1 MVLYNNAMKLI
12 DTLDFLNDDN
22 RVEEE
27 NANSG
32 QTEFNHK
39 HYAFII
45 YRIYFRGVT
54 EDPNIFTPS
63 AVSDNSNPNQNPDS
77 CRVDENPSAHFNES
91 IVVSSELV
99 HAALAAIN
107 VALCQPRG
115 ANEDDENPGI
125 LNLQKYHDGLGTS
138 EAIMNLLYKS
148 PVWTVAQR
156 LLGRDNIMDVNRGQ
170 IALRPPNLDLMN
182 KKKEGLLPPIRSWH
196 IDGESISLLVGITLS
211 DALEPYSGNLCVYPG
226 SHRKTLPWV
235 KKQKD
240 TEIMIQKP
248 DLADGKPILA
258 KAGDVV
264 LAHQKTAH
272 KGMGNASHE
281 IRYQ

>member
-1 MVLYNNAMKLI
+1 M
-12 DTLDFLNDDN
+12 
-22 RVEEE
+22 
-27 NANSG
+27 
-32 QTEFNHK
+32 
-39 HYAFII
+39 
-45 YRIYFRGVT
+45 T

-63 AVSDNSNPNQNPDS
+63 AVSDKSNPNPNPDS

-91 IVVSSELV
+91 IVLTTGQQQQFIDEGYIHLKQVVSSELV

-115 ANEDDENPGI
+115 VNEDDENPGI

-196 IDGESISLLVGITLS
+196 IDGESISLLVGISLS

-264 LAHQKTAH
+264 LV
-272 KGMGNASHE
+272 SSL
-281 IRYQ
+281 